1 MKCYHKIKLL
11 QVKPSFLMVY
21 LSLISMLLFGD
32 NKLSAELEG
41 GLVWQS
47 RNLVQIPNTS
57 EGTRFSLVELVGT
70 GPLPWARLYL
80 NWNITNWHKVHILL
94 APLFYTK
101 SGIPDT
107 DINFCGET
115 FQQGVS
121 TDATYKFNSWRIGYS
136 YKIVQRNCCNWW
148 IGFTAKIRDAKI
160 RLEQQG
166 RGAEEIDLGFV
177 PLLHIGLEQRISDK
191 WRFIFDLEGLA
202 GGPGRAFDGALK
214 LRYYPSRL
222 WGLSFGYRTV
232 EGGADVTSVYNF
244 AWIHY
249 ALVSLS
255 VGIK

>member
-1 MKCYHKIKLL
+1 MKFIKSFFCLFFIAQPLL
-11 QVKPSFLMVY
+11 ADSAYSRF
-21 LSLISMLLFGD
+21 
-32 NKLSAELEG
+32 SAELEG

-47 RNLVQIPNTS
+47 RNVVQIPNTS
-57 EGTRFSLVELVGT
+57 EGTRFSLVDLVGT

-80 NWNITNWHKVHILL
+80 NWNITNRHKFHILL

-101 SGIPDT
+101 TGIPDT

-115 FQQGVS
+115 FQQGIS

-160 RLEQQG
+160 RLEQEG
-166 RGAEEIDLGFV
+166 RGAEETNLGFV
-177 PLLHIGLEQRISDK
+177 PLLHIGAERRISDK
-191 WRFIFDLEGLA
+191 WKFIFDLEGLA

-222 WGLSFGYRTV
+222 WGLSAGYRTV
-232 EGGADVTSVYNF
+232 EGGADVPSVYNF

-249 ALVSLS
+249 GLLS
-255 VGIK
+255 IFYEF